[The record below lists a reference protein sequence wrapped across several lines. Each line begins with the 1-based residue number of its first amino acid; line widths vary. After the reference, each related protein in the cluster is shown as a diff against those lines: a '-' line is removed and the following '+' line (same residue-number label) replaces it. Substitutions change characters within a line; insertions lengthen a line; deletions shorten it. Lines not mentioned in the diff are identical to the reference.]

1 MIGSSEL
8 LSSVNN
14 LKQAELAWLSGYCWA
29 RLEQEESQLP
39 AESLLATLHG
49 AAVAAEPSAAA
60 PRRVLVLYASQTGNA
75 KGVAEQLQQQLQT
88 VHGDVHLQ
96 SIGDYKNRD
105 IGQEDIVLLI
115 SSTQGEGEYPEQAI
129 SFAKF
134 LFSKRAPDLS
144 QVSFA
149 VLGLGDSS
157 YPFFC
162 EAAKQFDQRF
172 AELGAKR
179 LQPRID
185 CDLDYQAPAS
195 QWQSELTEL
204 LKDTLKDSLNGS
216 LNGTAA
222 PAVMANTAEHSAA
235 ATYNKERPYTASVIA
250 RQQITSRDASK
261 VTEHIEIDLA
271 DSGIQYQAGDVLGVY
286 VKNDPAL
293 IAAVLSA
300 LKLDGQA
307 KVALNNGQTSTLEQA
322 LSEHIELTQNNPG
335 LVKKWAELSGHLEL
349 QALIAD
355 SAALQ
360 DFASQTPL
368 VAMLQNYPATI
379 EAQALLGVLRP
390 LTPRMYS
397 IASAQ
402 DEVGEEVHLT
412 LGRVQYQHQGQD
424 YSGVASAYLGQ
435 QLEEDD
441 EVRVFVEA
449 NTHFRLPENTHTP
462 IIMIG
467 AGTGIAPYRAFLQQR
482 ESDEATGAAWLIFGN
497 HKFTDDFL
505 YQSEWQ
511 RWHQLGLLSK
521 TSFAWS
527 RQNPK
532 RKTYVQDKIIEQGE
546 ELWQWL
552 QQGAHIYVC
561 GDANQMAK
569 AVETALLQVIHQF
582 GSLDPEDAETYLDDL
597 RDERRYQRDVY

>member
-39 AESLLATLHG
+39 TENLLATLNG
-49 AAVAAEPSAAA
+49 AAVLAEPSAAT

-88 VHGDVHLQ
+88 VHDQVQLQ
-96 SIGDYKNRD
+96 SVGDYKNRD

-162 EAAKQFDQRF
+162 ESAKKFDQRF

-179 LQPRID
+179 LQPRVD
-185 CDLDYQAPAS
+185 CDLDYQGPAS
-195 QWQSELTEL
+195 QWQSELTLL
-204 LKDTLKDSLNGS
+204 LKDTLKDSLNGVA
-216 LNGTAA
+216 TPVEKA
-222 PAVMANTAEHSAA
+222 SAA
-235 ATYNKERPYTASVIA
+235 EQSAVAAYSKERPYTASVIA

-271 DSGIQYQAGDVLGVY
+271 DSGIEYQAGDVLGVY

-293 IAAVLSA
+293 IAAVLTA
-300 LKLDGQA
+300 LQLDGQA
-307 KVALNNGQTSTLEQA
+307 TVQLSNGQACSLEQA
-322 LSEHIELTQNNPG
+322 LSEHFELTQNNPV
-335 LVKKWAELSGHLEL
+335 LVRKWAELTGNPEL

-360 DFASQTPL
+360 EFASQTPL
-368 VAMLQNYPATI
+368 VAMLQNYAANI
-379 EAQALLGVLRP
+379 DAQAVLGFLRP

-441 EVRVFVEA
+441 QVQVFVEA
-449 NTHFRLPENTHTP
+449 NTHFRLPENTQTP

-482 ESDEATGAAWLIFGN
+482 ESDQAAGGAWLIFGN

-532 RKTYVQDKIIEQGE
+532 RKTYVQDKIIENGQE
-546 ELWQWL
+546 VWQWL

-561 GDANQMAK
+561 GDANNMAK
-569 AVETALLQVIHQF
+569 AVEAALLQVIHQF
-582 GSLDPEDAETYLDDL
+582 GSLNPEDAETYLDEL